1 MIELAENLLK
11 RTADWLPALWH
22 TATNER
28 RSAALWRLP
37 DQTEKHVL
45 IDPSGDPPRVKVDL
59 EELPAGFAFSP
70 FLHGEEKSTW
80 FLAAG
85 VHVRFGAPG
94 EPLALAFPNPGAQAA
109 GEIFLSKAARYVAP
123 DADPVLPL
131 PDPVPADGAEK
142 ERYVRL
148 VERAIEAIH
157 AGQFQKVALSRSG
170 HVALPADFDAL
181 RLFERLCRMYPRAF
195 VSLVSVPGVG
205 VWTGATPETL
215 ISVDRNGLFRT
226 VSLAGTQPLRSGASV
241 REAHWTHKEIEEQAL
256 VSRYI
261 VNCFKK
267 IRLREY
273 EEEGPKTVVAGNL
286 MHLRTDFRVD
296 TQAVGFP
303 QLGTVM
309 LELLHPTSAVC
320 GVPKVVAMDFI
331 RQNEGY
337 DRQFYSGFLGPV
349 NVDRETHL
357 FVNLRCLQLHRS
369 TATVYAGAGIT
380 AESTPEKEWLETEAK
395 CQTMLKAL

>member
-1 MIELAENLLK
+1 MIELAESLPK
-11 RTADWLPALWH
+11 RTAEWLPALWH
-22 TATNER
+22 TATNEK

-37 DQTEKHVL
+37 DQTEKHAL
-45 IDPSGDPPRVKVDL
+45 IDPSGEPPRVKMDL

-70 FLHGEEKSTW
+70 FLHQQEKNTW
-80 FLAAG
+80 FLKAG
-85 VHVRFGAPG
+85 VHVRFGPD
-94 EPLALAFPNPGAQAA
+94 EPPALAFPNPGLRAA
-109 GEIFLSKAARYVAP
+109 AELLLSKAARYVAP
-123 DADPVLPL
+123 VAGPL

-142 ERYVRL
+142 ERYVWL

-157 AGQFQKVALSRSG
+157 AGRFQKVALSRSG
-170 HVALPADFDAL
+170 HVTLPADFDAL
-181 RLFERLCRMYPRAF
+181 SLFDRLCRMYPRAF

-215 ISVDRNGLFRT
+215 ISVDRDGLFRT
-226 VSLAGTQPLRSGASV
+226 VSLAGTQALRPGASV

-261 VNCFKK
+261 VDCFKK

-273 EEEGPKTVVAGNL
+273 EEAGPKTVVAGNL

-296 TQAVGFP
+296 TRAVNFP

-320 GVPKVVAMDFI
+320 GVPKAPALDFI

-357 FVNLRCLQLHRS
+357 FVNLRCLQLRGP
-369 TATVYAGAGIT
+369 TAIVYAGAGIT
-380 AESTPEKEWLETEAK
+380 AESTPDKEWLETEAK
-395 CQTMLKAL
+395 CQTMLKALVSSQ